1 MSRHVL
7 VTGASRGIGAA
18 IANYFVEEGDHVVAL
33 SRSGGAPDG
42 CELSLAV
49 DVSDSSAVNEAVKRA
64 IEDFGPVEVAVI
76 NAGVTRDGLALR
88 MSDEQWREVMATDLD
103 GAFYCARATM
113 GSMVRARRG
122 SIIFIGSVSGF
133 MGVPGQANYAA
144 AKAGL
149 VGLARALAKEVAT
162 RSITVNVVAPGL
174 IETDMTNDLGSAKDQ
189 MAAIIPMGRIG
200 QPSDIAGVVGFLA
213 SNHARYVTGAVL
225 CADGGLSL
233 GH

>member
-18 IANYFVEEGDHVVAL
+18 IAQHFLDEGDRVVAL
-33 SRSGGAPDG
+33 SRSGSAPAG
-42 CELSLAV
+42 CAMSLAV
-49 DVSDSSAVNEAVKRA
+49 DVADSTAVNQAVKSAVGEL
-64 IEDFGPVEVAVI
+64 GPVDVAVV

-88 MSDEQWREVMATDLD
+88 MSDEQWREVLSTDLD
-103 GAFYCARATM
+103 GAFYTARATM
-113 GSMVRARRG
+113 ASMVRARQG
-122 SIIFIGSVSGF
+122 SIIFIGSISPF
-133 MGVPGQANYAA
+133 IGVPGQANYAA

-162 RSITVNVVAPGL
+162 RGITVNVVAPGL
-174 IETDMTNDLGSAKDQ
+174 IETDMTSDLGASKDQ
-189 MAAIIPMGRIG
+189 MASLIPMGRIG

-213 SNHARYVTGAVL
+213 SKHSRYITGAVI
-225 CADGGLSL
+225 AVDGGLAL